1 MANDV
6 LVSDRNSDLD
16 AHPISQ
22 ADERSGSQTEV
33 RALIRA
39 VERVE
44 LALNPYTPTE
54 RTIMKLERENEELR
68 YYCYAAAGLLL
79 FIFLMSRR

>member
-6 LVSDRNSDLD
+6 LTRDRNSDLD
-16 AHPISQ
+16 AHSVT
-22 ADERSGSQTEV
+22 EESGATGREIEV

-44 LALNPYTPTE
+44 LALNPYTPAE

-68 YYCYAAAGLLL
+68 YYLYAAGGLLL
-79 FIFLMSRR
+79 FIFFMARR

>member
-6 LVSDRNSDLD
+6 LTRDRNSDLD
-16 AHPISQ
+16 AHPVTEEGDR
-22 ADERSGSQTEV
+22 AGSQTEV

-44 LALNPYTPTE
+44 LALNPYTPAE
-54 RTIMKLERENEELR
+54 RQIMKLERENEELR
-68 YYCYAAAGLLL
+68 YYCYAAAGLL
-79 FIFLMSRR
+79 IFLFLIRR

>member
-6 LVSDRNSDLD
+6 LTRNRDSDLD

-22 ADERSGSQTEV
+22 ESDRVGSETEV

-44 LALNPYTPTE
+44 LALNPYTPAE
-54 RTIMKLERENEELR
+54 RTIMKLEKENEELR
-68 YYCYAAAGLLL
+68 YYCYAAVGLLL
-79 FIFLMSRR
+79 LIFLMKR